1 MNHHGTKEETV
12 TTTKTLR
19 SHKATNGIEIL
30 ISDENEI
37 MGWALAENN
46 GERAPAES
54 EATDTMLRYDVWLV
68 ERGVFRWVFE
78 IPCLP
83 HNAVTV
89 TAEPPTG
96 ATWPET
102 KLSISADRITID
114 QAENVS
120 KCIAAIA
127 EYVEIAR

>member
-1 MNHHGTKEETV
+1 M

-30 ISDENEI
+30 ISDEHEI
-37 MGWALAENN
+37 MAWALAENN

-54 EATDTMLRYDVWLV
+54 EATDTMLRHDVWLV
-68 ERGVFRWVFE
+68 ERGTFRWLFE

-89 TAEPPTG
+89 TVEPRI
-96 ATWPET
+96 AKIWSET
-102 KLSISADRITID
+102 RLSISADRITID
-114 QAENVS
+114 EAENVS